1 MFIVSKTK
9 SSQQCQQTE
18 KNQTILP
25 KSCDENYFISLAL
38 KRFLT
43 DTGVINKQKICPT
56 PVNTALQKLTKNDPF
71 YSDTTIDNK

>member
-18 KNQTILP
+18 KKP
-25 KSCDENYFISLAL
+25 KSCDENYFFSLAL

-43 DTGVINKQKICPT
+43 DTGVINKQKICPA

-71 YSDTTIDNK
+71 YSDITIDNK